1 MSGLFNYISEKTIDI
16 NCRKAACIFL
26 TRYLEDYWFNDTE
39 KALSN
44 PNKIL
49 KEETK
54 NYFKSNILQLLLS
67 VETNLLPLIKQMIII
82 IIKKA
87 GGYNTIWPELMSY
100 LSNILNQKNYSNSSE
115 IYHLI
120 SKIIQRYHIERK
132 SYELFDEIKKTLNT
146 ICPILTEDAIKMIN
160 FLLSNP
166 NDKNGI
172 EQSIKMLKRIL
183 DIFYS
188 LNYQDFPEFFE
199 DHLKEW
205 IEILQGS
212 LKFKINS
219 NELYDQMIKLK
230 GKTMKC
236 VNLYFSNYY
245 DDMKPEGLDY
255 TQNFYNLVWDLI
267 SIIKQVDEY
276 SKLTRELLE
285 FYRIN
290 FQYRHIGNLNENQIN
305 ELIKNLI
312 IPNVK
317 MTEKEQDEFNDN
329 PVGFLKVELEETD
342 MDSNKYYAINL
353 TRQLIDL
360 YPQFTVNSI
369 TEMIKKFL
377 NDYYSNI
384 QNWNLKIMAIN
395 LIFAIQ
401 IKTFA
406 QRIGVTEMSKYAL
419 DMNSLINEV
428 FTKEFNTPNTL
439 IVSKVYCLKFLTTF
453 RLQIPIQFLSNVIQM
468 LIDILNGSDNI
479 CQNACLLS
487 LEKILFMN
495 DLKTR
500 EPLSKNAINEQNLF
514 NNLISAL
521 MNFISNSTNIFAM
534 RCFFRTLSLTNDN
547 LYISIYKDLSNT
559 LDQILKNIIKNP
571 EQDEFNFY
579 FFQTCALLIKKTALQ
594 GNNCEIPKYFLSIIQ
609 NDLNIILND
618 AITDL
623 MGYVFQ
629 LFAYYIHVSKDNSEF
644 YSNLLKQILY
654 NQNSWSLNFKYLF
667 NPYISYI
674 KVNFISNKEFFNNNN
689 SVDQIFAICGILL
702 NYKCYKQLFELL
714 DYLINFLE
722 PNNFLNSLFNVI
734 GATYNLLQENKK
746 ENPKGFKELGQEF
759 MVFLSKLSLR
769 IDFSNI
775 VSIINKIGGVNFLN
789 EMIDMFS
796 YLGDNQKVKKIL
808 LYFYCKYITDFCNEM
823 NDEILIEL
831 TKKLLE
837 VVQKFYKIDFSI
849 FYSNSKPEDNS
860 YAAHNYNKLTVAN
873 IIIEFNNYKNISDM
887 EEGQMFFNAQKTIF
901 KKKNKNYVKEAIS
914 KMKGR
919 EAEIFKS
926 VCSKYNFPYN

>member
-1 MSGLFNYISEKTIDI
+1 
-16 NCRKAACIFL
+16 
-26 TRYLEDYWFNDTE
+26 
-39 KALSN
+39 
-44 PNKIL
+44 
-49 KEETK
+49 
-54 NYFKSNILQLLLS
+54 
-67 VETNLLPLIKQMIII
+67 MIII

-245 DDMKPEGLDY
+245 DDMKPEEGFDY
-255 TQNFYNLVWDLI
+255 TQNFYGLVWDLI

-384 QNWNLKIMAIN
+384 QNWN
-395 LIFAIQ
+395 
-401 IKTFA
+401 
-406 QRIGVTEMSKYAL
+406 Y
-419 DMNSLINEV
+419 
-428 FTKEFNTPNTL
+428 
-439 IVSKVYCLKFLTTF
+439 
-453 RLQIPIQFLSNVIQM
+453 
-468 LIDILNGSDNI
+468 
-479 CQNACLLS
+479 
-487 LEKILFMN
+487 
-495 DLKTR
+495 
-500 EPLSKNAINEQNLF
+500 
-514 NNLISAL
+514 
-521 MNFISNSTNIFAM
+521 
-534 RCFFRTLSLTNDN
+534 
-547 LYISIYKDLSNT
+547 
-559 LDQILKNIIKNP
+559 
-571 EQDEFNFY
+571 
-579 FFQTCALLIKKTALQ
+579 
-594 GNNCEIPKYFLSIIQ
+594 
-609 NDLNIILND
+609 
-618 AITDL
+618 
-623 MGYVFQ
+623 
-629 LFAYYIHVSKDNSEF
+629 
-644 YSNLLKQILY
+644 
-654 NQNSWSLNFKYLF
+654 
-667 NPYISYI
+667 
-674 KVNFISNKEFFNNNN
+674 
-689 SVDQIFAICGILL
+689 
-702 NYKCYKQLFELL
+702 
-714 DYLINFLE
+714 
-722 PNNFLNSLFNVI
+722 
-734 GATYNLLQENKK
+734 
-746 ENPKGFKELGQEF
+746 
-759 MVFLSKLSLR
+759 
-769 IDFSNI
+769 
-775 VSIINKIGGVNFLN
+775 
-789 EMIDMFS
+789 
-796 YLGDNQKVKKIL
+796 
-808 LYFYCKYITDFCNEM
+808 
-823 NDEILIEL
+823 
-831 TKKLLE
+831 
-837 VVQKFYKIDFSI
+837 
-849 FYSNSKPEDNS
+849 
-860 YAAHNYNKLTVAN
+860 
-873 IIIEFNNYKNISDM
+873 
-887 EEGQMFFNAQKTIF
+887 
-901 KKKNKNYVKEAIS
+901 
-914 KMKGR
+914 
-919 EAEIFKS
+919 
-926 VCSKYNFPYN
+926 